1 MHCDV
6 CAISDFGGHDQH
18 HFRNIYAYVGG
29 CFGAPMPFRYFHGL
43 NDAFLNNSCI
53 TLGAGYGVGPY
64 SSDCDLDKSWQVS
77 YNRVFT
83 NTGEAQICGKDSW
96 AEWFNASTYTG
107 RDVGSTLAKWPTDE
121 ALVGWAEAL
130 LDFKG
135 AA

>member
-1 MHCDV
+1 MPKAIPFLSSK
-6 CAISDFGGHDQH
+6 CAQQ
-18 HFRNIYAYVGG
+18 
-29 CFGAPMPFRYFHGL
+29 PFR
-43 NDAFLNNSCI
+43 C
-53 TLGAGYGVGPY
+53 
-64 SSDCDLDKSWQVS
+64 
-77 YNRVFT
+77 
-83 NTGEAQICGKDSW
+83 GEAQICGKDSW